1 MHWHFYF
8 CLSVSVAKCSSNVNL
23 IVIWK
28 LEPVLILQFGVE
40 QTKAAEYIQKL
51 VWSSARRWMWRPSI
65 FGLLCNSGMIG
76 WPLVLCKFVFIYIIM
91 SKISVVLAPQLLF
104 HSFWFLLF
112 VLSNDLAQLSELI
125 SVWLQGR
132 NPLFIWGEQDCG
144 YRDTESPQGSRLGTK
159 PSLEITADWIWRGF
173 FLLSGCSWRA
183 EHCKRFGHQHL
194 WAVGIDLNNI
204 CHQLTIFFFVSGTA
218 LNLWSSKT
226 LSSWKKLYLHSH

>member
-1 MHWHFYF
+1 MWFWRHDCYFIHSDSYSLFYQMTLLN
-8 CLSVSVAKCSSNVNL
+8 CQN
-23 IVIWK
+23 
-28 LEPVLILQFGVE
+28 
-40 QTKAAEYIQKL
+40 
-51 VWSSARRWMWRPSI
+51 WS
-65 FGLLCNSGMIG
+65 
-76 WPLVLCKFVFIYIIM
+76 
-91 SKISVVLAPQLLF
+91 LF
-104 HSFWFLLF
+104 
-112 VLSNDLAQLSELI
+112 
-125 SVWLQGR
+125 WLQGR

-173 FLLSGCSWRA
+173 YLLSGCSWRA

-226 LSSWKKLYLHSH
+226 LSQWKKLYLHSQ